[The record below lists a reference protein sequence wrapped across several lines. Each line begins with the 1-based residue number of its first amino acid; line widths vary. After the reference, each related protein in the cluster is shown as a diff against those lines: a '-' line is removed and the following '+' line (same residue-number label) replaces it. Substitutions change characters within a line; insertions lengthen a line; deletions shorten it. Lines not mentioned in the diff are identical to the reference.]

1 MSKNKLM
8 STAVASRVS
17 LFFSSETNHVFVNVY
32 TLGHATGD
40 TCSVT
45 GSCGC
50 CQVITQT
57 HTDTSSIKGTG
68 AVT

>member
-1 MSKNKLM
+1 MSKNKLI

-32 TLGHATGD
+32 TLGD

-50 CQVITQT
+50 CQVITRT
-57 HTDTSSIKGTG
+57 HTNTHSIKGTG